1 MGDRPEQLLL
11 LHLTEFER
19 FTLAEKTAKALQ
31 LAKELALQL
40 EADKH
45 RDQPELL
52 EVQVLN
58 AIEELEK

>member
-1 MGDRPEQLLL
+1 MAVHTHPEMAILVRLSI
-11 LHLTEFER
+11 
-19 FTLAEKTAKALQ
+19 
-31 LAKELALQL
+31 ELACQL

-58 AIEELEK
+58 LAEKIAREFGMDWPDED

>member
-1 MGDRPEQLLL
+1 ME
-11 LHLTEFER
+11 LTEFEQ
-19 FTLAEKTAKALQ
+19 FAIHEKVAKALR

-40 EADKH
+40 EANKH